1 MTRPSRYVVFLV
13 TGLAVGLSLPSQ
25 PVFAQDSYTDTKATT
40 RKSHKVQRHSYPR
53 LESHRSSDFVGQ
65 FPGSCAYDRA
75 AGACMIDLGY
85 GRCMPCSSGPLK

>member
-1 MTRPSRYVVFLV
+1 MKGRRRFAFWAAVM
-13 TGLAVGLSLPSQ
+13 AVGLSLSLQ
-25 PVFAQDSYTDTKATT
+25 PIFAQDNDTGNKLITHK
-40 RKSHKVQRHSYPR
+40 RHKVHRPPYSR
-53 LESHRSSDFVGQ
+53 LEQYRSSDFVGQ